1 MNKGLSFTIA
11 VCSFFAAIFS
21 IVMMI
26 MAIRFMEYGRVIFY
40 LILIIAFVYFAI
52 WGITNGLKKKPWPFT
67 WQIAQFLLTYFQ
79 HIDGN
84 K

>member
-11 VCSFFAAIFS
+11 VCSFFAAICS

-26 MAIRFMEYGRVIFY
+26 MAIHFMEYGRVIFY

-52 WGITNGLKKKPWPFT
+52 WGITNGLKKKP
-67 WQIAQFLLTYFQ
+67 
-79 HIDGN
+79 
-84 K
+84 